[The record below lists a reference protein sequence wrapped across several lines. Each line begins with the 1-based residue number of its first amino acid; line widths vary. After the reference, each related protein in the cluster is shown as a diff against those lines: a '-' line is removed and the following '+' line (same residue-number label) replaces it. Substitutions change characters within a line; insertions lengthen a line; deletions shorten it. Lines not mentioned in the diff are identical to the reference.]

1 MLWLL
6 LPESNKNI
14 SATKEDNDN
23 YNSNI
28 KKDVNEESTIVLPNM
43 QNDAVRKNLRAE
55 AMMHGISSDRIIF
68 ADRVSKAEHILRY
81 NELMILLMTVLLF
94 MCVLQACSSRFVRR
108 FFLLRSTFDRDGRSE
123 RGEYGCCF

>member
-14 SATKEDNDN
+14 STTKEDNDN
-23 YNSNI
+23 YNNNI
-28 KKDVNEESTIVLPNM
+28 KKDVNEESTTVLPNM

-81 NELMILLMTVLLF
+81 NELMILLMKVLLF
-94 MCVLQACSSRFVRR
+94 M
-108 FFLLRSTFDRDGRSE
+108 
-123 RGEYGCCF
+123 